1 MAPNQNLRRQVPRRL
16 FLLRLNERG
25 DVVMLLVVFSHWL
38 LFLAASDNQN
48 FFIEGLWRVPSEFHK
63 P

>member
-16 FLLRLNERG
+16 FLLRLNGRG
-25 DVVMLLVVFSHWL
+25 DVVFSRTRC
-38 LFLAASDNQN
+38 FSSPPQITKIC
-48 FFIEGLWRVPSEFHK
+48 FIEGLWRVPSEFHK